1 MMMMCSTRPM
11 VVGDDDEA
19 MDSDEPERKGSR

>member
-1 MMMMCSTRPM
+1 MMVCSMATM

-19 MDSDEPERKGSR
+19 MDSDEPERRGSR